1 MILKRVLT
9 VIALLGLTY
18 LPANADTI
26 IFTFTS
32 DHCTGDCST
41 GAPNMGTITVT
52 DVVGGVSVD
61 VQLQPG
67 FGFIDTGAGA
77 GAAFF
82 FRLDPNPTITYDL
95 ATLTA
100 GWSIPNVIG
109 PNQQAPGAYAG
120 DGLSGEFEYALACNP
135 PGAPTGCGNGGS
147 ASKAPPLNF
156 TISGP
161 GITASSFNDP
171 GPSGSPFAAD
181 VISANGNTGLIDASF
196 SSYTTYTTV
205 PEPSSIMLLGTGL
218 LGFAM
223 RRKFKR

>member
-1 MILKRVLT
+1 MILRRVLT

-18 LPANADTI
+18 LPANADTLT
-26 IFTFTS
+26 FTFTS

-52 DVVGGVSVD
+52 DVVGGVSVN
-61 VQLQPG
+61 VQLQAG
-67 FGFIDTGAGA
+67 FGFIDTGAGQ

-109 PNQQAPGAYAG
+109 TNQQAPGAYAG
-120 DGLSGEFEYALACNP
+120 DGLAGEFEYALSCNP
-135 PGAPTGCGNGGS
+135 PGAPTGCGTGGS
-147 ASKAPPLNF
+147 APKAPPLNF
-156 TISGP
+156 TISGS

-171 GPSGSPFAAD
+171 GDSGSPFAAD
-181 VISANGNTGLIDASF
+181 VISANGNTGLIDASL
-196 SSYTTYTTV
+196 SSITTVTTV